1 MPWSTDDRATS
12 PSERQFLD
20 ERTAVDRVGRLRLV
34 GQDATIAK
42 AAMTAP
48 ARATN
53 VPMVE
58 PEGGDGVPSRCR
70 LAMGLVVPLLMAT
83 LGACGSDKD
92 VEPGT
97 GAASDHAGAH
107 CDAYCLS
114 LKRAGESGCD
124 A

>member
-1 MPWSTDDRATS
+1 
-12 PSERQFLD
+12 
-20 ERTAVDRVGRLRLV
+20 
-34 GQDATIAK
+34 
-42 AAMTAP
+42 
-48 ARATN
+48 
-53 VPMVE
+53 MVE
-58 PEGGDGVPSRCR
+58 LEGGDGVPSRCR

-114 LKRAGESGCD
+114 LKRAGSQVVMHDFMALNDPAEFAALRTNIKRWRSRPCRGEGRVERSRRRP
-124 A
+124 